1 MKNDILTA
9 AELKELLLDAGVVTE
24 DQVAQA
30 QERAKSADETLAQ
43 ALLWYSFISD
53 EELGRLMAD
62 HLKFPFTV
70 VSEKN
75 ISPEVLQIV
84 PEIVASS
91 QRLMAFALDA
101 KGLHVAMADP
111 NDLEMR
117 DFLEKKSGL
126 PLVAYFATEHDL
138 KNSLAFY
145 RKEVSQAFDDII
157 AASIDEAAKNKSGES
172 DPPII
177 RIVDTLVA
185 YAYQNRASDIH
196 LEPRD
201 KDMLVRFRIDGVLHD
216 IVKLPPLLH
225 PQIISRIKILAK
237 LRTDEHQTPQ
247 DGKLEMQIEGDRLD
261 VRVSIIPTTDGEKVV
276 MRLLSERSRQFSL
289 SNLGLSPENLDKL
302 KEAYQK
308 PYGMV
313 LVTGPTGC
321 GKTTTLYAV
330 LKLLNRR
337 SVNVVTIEDP
347 VEYDMEGANQIQ
359 VNADANL
366 TFATGLRSILRQD
379 PNIILV
385 GEIRDDETASI
396 AINLAMTGH
405 MVLST
410 LHTNNAA
417 TSIPRLIDMQIE
429 PFLIASTVNVIVAQR
444 LVRKIHAACRV
455 SEETDAQEILKHV
468 GQKAFEKV
476 FGTMEEGKK
485 IRLYRGKGCEA
496 CHDTGYEG
504 RIGIFELLT
513 LNDEIRDAIVGR
525 KDADTIEELA
535 IAAGM
540 RTMLE
545 EGLLKV
551 QQGITTL
558 DEILRATKE

>member
-1 MKNDILTA
+1 MKNDILTP

-24 DQVAQA
+24 EELAQA
-30 QERAKSADETLAQ
+30 EERAKSTDETLVQ
-43 ALLWYSFISD
+43 SLLWYNFISD

-62 HLKFPFTV
+62 HLKFPFTI
-70 VSEKN
+70 VSDKN
-75 ISPEVLQIV
+75 IPPEILQIIPEV
-84 PEIVASS
+84 VADKR
-91 QRLMAFALDA
+91 RLMAFALDA
-101 KGLHVAMADP
+101 GGLHVAMADP

-117 DFLEKKSGL
+117 SFLEKKSGL
-126 PLVAYFATEHDL
+126 PLVVYFATEHDI

-145 RKEVSQAFDDII
+145 RKEVSRAFDDILN
-157 AASIDEAAKNKSGES
+157 ASIQEAAKNKSGES

-177 RIVDTLVA
+177 HIVDTLVA

-196 LEPRD
+196 IEPREE
-201 KDMLVRFRIDGVLHD
+201 DMLVRFRIDGVLHD
-216 IVKLPPLLH
+216 IVKLPPKLH
-225 PQIISRIKILAK
+225 PQIIARIKILGR
-237 LRTDEHQTPQ
+237 LRTDEHQVPQ
-247 DGKLEMQIEGDRLD
+247 DGKVEMLVENNHLD
-261 VRVSIIPTTDGEKVV
+261 VRVSIIPTTEGEKVV
-276 MRLLSERSRQFSL
+276 LRLLSERSRQFSL
-289 SNLGLSPENLDKL
+289 SNLGLLADDLEKL
-302 KEAYQK
+302 QSAYQK

-359 VNADANL
+359 VNTDANL

-405 MVLST
+405 LVLST

-417 TSIPRLIDMQIE
+417 TALPRLIDMHIE
-429 PFLIASTVNVIVAQR
+429 PFLIASTVNIIVAQR
-444 LVRKIHAACRV
+444 LVRKIHRACRV
-455 SEETDAQEILKHV
+455 SDEIDAKEILKHV
-468 GQKAFEKV
+468 GKPAFEKV
-476 FGTMEEGKK
+476 FGTVQAGEKV
-485 IRLYRGKGCEA
+485 RLYRGKGCAA

-504 RIGIFELLT
+504 RVGIFEILT
-513 LNDEIRDAIVGR
+513 FNDAIRDAIVGQ
-525 KDADTIEELA
+525 KDASTIEELA
-535 IAAGM
+535 KASGM

-545 EGLLKV
+545 EGLVKI